1 VSGPAEEPRGRAA
14 GAAGRARVLLLA
26 VPAAALIATAGLLW
40 SVTATISAE
49 IGRELAEER
58 VHLEKVQGLE
68 RAAATARAT
77 VMRQWL
83 SDPGERA
90 AQRDE
95 IVEAVQGLRRAMD
108 ALRELTPLDD
118 VERAAAARLLSSAAL
133 LSNQLLQAMLAVD
146 PGAAASELSLAMD
159 AVDAHARAVTAVT
172 ADAGSSTDARLSL
185 LRGRQV
191 FIQAAFILVALSI
204 LFIAAG
210 LSRRQLRASE
220 EMRRVQA
227 HAARQRAQFFAN
239 MSHELRTPLV
249 AIRGFASMI
258 SIEPAAGAAAQEHA
272 EQIEAQAQDLLGIIN
287 NILDSAKL
295 EAGRVEL
302 SVEDVDVAEAVE
314 RCVQRC
320 RGLVGDKAL
329 ELTSTVPAGLHARA
343 DFVKLQQV
351 FTNLIGNAVK
361 FTERGRVEVRA
372 RAAGDVVEIEVADTG
387 IGIDPAALPHLW
399 EPFHQGSGA
408 VDRRFGGTGL
418 GLSIVHGLVERM
430 GGDVRVQSAPGRGS
444 TFTVT
449 LPLAARG
456 APTASTPSTPS
467 TPSTLAAPDPR
478 ALKRAS

>member
-1 VSGPAEEPRGRAA
+1 MKQEPGASAPRASS
-14 GAAGRARVLLLA
+14 RARVLLLA
-26 VPAAALIATAGLLW
+26 VPAAALVAAAGLLW

-58 VHLEKVQGLE
+58 THLARVQSLE
-68 RAAATARAT
+68 RAAATAHQA
-77 VMRQWL
+77 VLRQWL
-83 SDPGERA
+83 ADPGERA

-95 IVEAVQGLRRAMD
+95 IVESTQRLRRAMGE
-108 ALRELTPLDD
+108 LGQLTPLDE
-118 VERAAAARLLSSAAL
+118 VERAASARLLVSSAML
-133 LSNQLLQAMLAVD
+133 GNQLLQAMLAVD
-146 PGAAASELSLAMD
+146 PGAAAGELQLAVD
-159 AVDAHARAVTAVT
+159 ALDAHARAVTAVT
-172 ADAGSSTDARLSL
+172 ADAGSSTDAHLAL

-191 FIQAAFILVALSI
+191 LIQVAFIVIALSI

-220 EMRRVQA
+220 EMRRVQE

-258 SIEPAAGAAAQEHA
+258 GIEPTAGGPVKDHAQH
-272 EQIEAQAQDLLGIIN
+272 IESQAHDLLGIIN

-302 SVEDVDVAEAVE
+302 SVEDIDVAEVLE

-320 RGLVGDKAL
+320 RGLIGDKAL
-329 ELTSTVPAGLHARA
+329 ELVSDVPEGLRARA

-351 FTNLIGNAVK
+351 FTNLIGNAIK
-361 FTERGRVEVRA
+361 FTEQGSVSVRA
-372 RAAGDVVEIEVADTG
+372 RAAAGVVEIEVADTG
-387 IGIDPAALPHLW
+387 IGIEPAVLEQIW
-399 EPFHQGSGA
+399 EPFHQGSGD

-418 GLSIVHGLVERM
+418 GLSIVHSLVEMM
-430 GGDVRVQSAPGRGS
+430 GGGVRVRSTPGSGS

-449 LPLAARG
+449 LPIAG
-456 APTASTPSTPS
+456 EPVS
-467 TPSTLAAPDPR
+467 
-478 ALKRAS
+478 